1 MPIVNCTIH
10 KLDLFPY
17 FEYWISSIFNTKHI
31 RIPNVLKFG
40 LPMVG
45 FGMIGNTNIMATIL
59 FRMKQ
64 HLKTK
69 CHLENWTESYHW
81 NSEHVLYSSPQCI
94 QILTH
99 CILIFCSFLNW
110 KKLVTA
116 TQEVTAQS
124 WLEKCL
130 EKFSSATPVKE
141 RAAIL
146 EMIWRWELNV
156 TCKLFSNCFKFWLD
170 LDKYCTGCFNIS
182 WRIWIIDLSNIQDI
196 GTWMLLRYVCY
207 LDHKRN
213 NLFHP

>member
-1 MPIVNCTIH
+1 MP
-10 KLDLFPY
+10 
-17 FEYWISSIFNTKHI
+17 
-31 RIPNVLKFG
+31 
-40 LPMVG
+40 
-45 FGMIGNTNIMATIL
+45 
-59 FRMKQ
+59 
-64 HLKTK
+64 
-69 CHLENWTESYHW
+69 LENWTEGYHW
-81 NSEHVLYSSPQCI
+81 NLELVLYSSPHCI
-94 QILTH
+94 QIPTR
-99 CILIFCSFLNW
+99 CILLFCSFLNW

-130 EKFSSATPVKE
+130 EKFSSVTPVKE